1 MYIGALRLTGE
12 NDRLQSHDFLLFSFF
27 WSMCGMTEQS
37 QRETDT
43 DDVSKKRRKS
53 VVAKFLALK
62 IDFEVAE
69 RS

>member
-1 MYIGALRLTGE
+1 
-12 NDRLQSHDFLLFSFF
+12 
-27 WSMCGMTEQS
+27 MTEQS
-37 QRETDT
+37 QCETDT

-53 VVAKFLALK
+53 VVAKVLVLK

>member
-12 NDRLQSHDFLLFSFF
+12 NDRLQSHDFLLFFF

-43 DDVSKKRRKS
+43 DDMSKKSRKS
-53 VVAKFLALK
+53 GVAKFLALK

>member
-1 MYIGALRLTGE
+1 
-12 NDRLQSHDFLLFSFF
+12 
-27 WSMCGMTEQS
+27 MTEQS

-62 IDFEVAE
+62 IDFEVAKTFLKDLNNG
-69 RS
+69 

>member
-12 NDRLQSHDFLLFSFF
+12 NDRLQSHDFLLFF

-43 DDVSKKRRKS
+43 DDVSKKSRKS